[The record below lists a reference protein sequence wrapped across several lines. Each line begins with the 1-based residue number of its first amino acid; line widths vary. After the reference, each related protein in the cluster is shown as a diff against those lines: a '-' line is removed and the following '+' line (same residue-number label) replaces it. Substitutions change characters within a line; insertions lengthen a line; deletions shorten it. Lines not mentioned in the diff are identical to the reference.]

1 MPDIVDPGTRSRM
14 MGRVRQA
21 HTAPEL
27 RLRRLLHAAGLRYR
41 LHPRS
46 LPGRPDLVFPKYR
59 AVVFVHGCFWHRHE
73 GCRHATTPASRREYW
88 LPKFAENRRRDER
101 QARTLRQAGW
111 RVALVWTCGLTP
123 LSASQTSHELIA
135 WLTSHRPEIQLP
147 ELRCPSS

>member
-1 MPDIVDPGTRSRM
+1 M
-14 MGRVRQA
+14 MARVRQA

-46 LPGRPDLVFPKYR
+46 LPGRPDLVFPKYG

-73 GCRHATTPASRREYW
+73 GCAHATTPASRREYW

-101 QARTLRQAGW
+101 QARALQEAGW

-123 LSASQTSHELIA
+123 RSASQTADELIV
-135 WLTSHRPEIQLP
+135 WLTSDRPRLELP
-147 ELRCPSS
+147 ELH

>member
-1 MPDIVDPGTRSRM
+1 M
-14 MGRVRQA
+14 MARVRQA
-21 HTAPEL
+21 HTGPEL

-46 LPGRPDLVFPKYR
+46 LPGSPDLVFPKYG

-101 QARTLRQAGW
+101 QVRALQEAGW

-123 LSASQTSHELIA
+123 RSASRTAEELIV
-135 WLTSHRPEIQLP
+135 WLASDQPGVELP
-147 ELRCPSS
+147 ELR